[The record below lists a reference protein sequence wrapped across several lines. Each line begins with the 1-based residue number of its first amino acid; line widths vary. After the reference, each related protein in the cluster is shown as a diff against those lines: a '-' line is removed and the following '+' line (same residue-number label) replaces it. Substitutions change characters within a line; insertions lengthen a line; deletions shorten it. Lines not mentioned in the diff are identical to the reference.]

1 MDISIIIS
9 AVGALIVGAAFGWLA
24 SKSHADRLRA
34 DFIEERHDLD
44 IELAAAKQ
52 QLAQNAHWRDEC
64 ELLNNELRNLREIN
78 TSLEADLREVTTRLE
93 STQLHAEDKIR
104 QMVNSEQ
111 RLSEQF
117 ENLANRIFEHSNRR
131 VDEQNR
137 QSLHGL
143 LTPLREQLD
152 GFRRQV
158 QDSFGKEAQERHTLA
173 HEIRNLQQLNA
184 QMAQEAVNLTK
195 ALKGDNK
202 TQGNWGEVVLT
213 RVLEASG
220 LREGHEYQTQV
231 SIETDARARMQPDV
245 IVRLPQ
251 GKDVVIDAKMTLIAY
266 ERFFNAE
273 EDYVREAALQE
284 HIASVRNHIRLLGR
298 KDYQQLPGLRS
309 LDYVLMFIPVEP
321 AFLLA
326 IDRQPDLITEAL
338 RNNIMLVSPTTLLVA
353 LRTIANLWRYEHQS
367 RNAQQI
373 ADRASRLYDKMRLFV
388 DDMSAIGQGLD
399 KAQDNYRQAMKKLA
413 TGRGNL
419 LAQAE
424 SFRGLG
430 VEVKREI
437 NPDLAEQATAQ
448 EEAFDSDNSAL
459 HDDAARLS
467 ASDEP
472 SETEAHRV
480 SRHG

>member
-1 MDISIIIS
+1 MDISLIIS
-9 AVGALIVGAAFGWLA
+9 AAVALLVGAAFGWLA
-24 SKSHADRLRA
+24 TKSHADRLRA
-34 DFIEERHDLD
+34 DFTEERHDLE
-44 IELAAAKQ
+44 IALNTAEQ
-52 QLAQNAHWRDEC
+52 QLAQNVHWRDEC
-64 ELLNNELRNLREIN
+64 ELLNNELRSLREIN

-104 QMVNSEQ
+104 QMVSSEQ
-111 RLSEQF
+111 RLTEQF
-117 ENLANRIFEHSNRR
+117 ENLANRIFEQSNRR

-158 QDSFGKEAQERHTLA
+158 QDSFGQEARERHTLA

-231 SIETDARARMQPDV
+231 SIETDVRSRMQPDV

-251 GKDVVIDAKMTLIAY
+251 GKDVVIDAKMTLVAY
-266 ERFFNAE
+266 ERYFNAE
-273 EDYVREAALQE
+273 EEYVREAALQE

-326 IDRQPDLITEAL
+326 IDRQPELITEAL
-338 RNNIMLVSPTTLLVA
+338 KNNIMLVSPTTLLVA

-388 DDMSAIGQGLD
+388 DDMSAVGSGLN
-399 KAQDNYRQAMKKLA
+399 KAQESYRQAMKKLA
-413 TGRGNL
+413 SGRGNL

-424 SFRGLG
+424 SFRELG
-430 VEVKREI
+430 VEVKRDI
-437 NPDLAEQATAQ
+437 NPELVEQAMAQ
-448 EEAFDSDNSAL
+448 EPDAIADASAE
-459 HDDAARLS
+459 
-467 ASDEP
+467 EP
-472 SETEAHRV
+472 QSNAQHAEP
-480 SRHG
+480 

>member
-1 MDISIIIS
+1 MDISILLS
-9 AVGALIVGAAFGWLA
+9 AAAAIAGLLIGWLA
-24 SKSHADRLRA
+24 TKSHADRLRA
-34 DFIEERHDLD
+34 DLTEERRELD
-44 IELAAAKQ
+44 IELSAARQ
-52 QLAQNAHWRDEC
+52 RLVQNQHWRDEC
-64 ELLNNELRNLREIN
+64 ELLNNELRSLREIN

-104 QMVNSEQ
+104 QMINSEQ

-117 ENLANRIFEHSNRR
+117 ETLANRIFEQSNRR
-131 VDEQNR
+131 VEEQNR

-143 LTPLREQLD
+143 LSPLREQLD

-184 QMAQEAVNLTK
+184 QMAQEAINLTR

-202 TQGNWGEVVLT
+202 AQGNWGEVVLA

-220 LREGHEYQTQV
+220 LRAGYEYETQV
-231 SIETDARARMQPDV
+231 SIETEARARMQPDV

-251 GKDVVIDAKMTLIAY
+251 GKDVVIDAKMTLVAY
-266 ERFFNAE
+266 ERYFNADDE
-273 EDYVREAALQE
+273 YTRESALQE
-284 HIASVRNHIRLLGR
+284 HIASVRSHIRLLGR

-321 AFLLA
+321 AFLVAL
-326 IDRQPDLITEAL
+326 DRQPELITEAL
-338 RNNIMLVSPTTLLVA
+338 KNNIMLVSPTTLLVA

-373 ADRASRLYDKMRLFV
+373 AERASRLYDKMRLFV
-388 DDMSAIGQGLD
+388 DDMSSVGQSLE
-399 KAQDNYRQAMKKLA
+399 KAQDNYRQAMKKL
-413 TGRGNL
+413 TSGRGNL

-424 SFRGLG
+424 AFRGLG
-430 VEVKREI
+430 VEIKREI
-437 NPDLAEQATAQ
+437 NPDLADQAVAQ
-448 EEAFDSDNSAL
+448 DEEF
-459 HDDAARLS
+459 RLR
-467 ASDEP
+467 AGQE
-472 SETEAHRV
+472 
-480 SRHG
+480 G